1 MNTLFKK
8 NFWMVKLGGLAL
20 LALVT
25 SGLVNDFVAG
35 KLFVM
40 PAARI
45 TEPRPGA
52 AGNLDTALGRVPE
65 SVTAANDLTRRR
77 SFNLD
82 EPAPVVVEPVKPAEP
97 ETPEVVETPAT
108 SNTLEESQLPINLVG
123 TFVSAVPDFSYA
135 TLQIEGENKIAS
147 HGSEYLEGKARVIKI
162 APGHIVLKED
172 NRYTF
177 VRLWGN
183 KSAGAAAAGRPGMA
197 PPMGGP
203 GMKPPP
209 MVSPTP
215 MPPQPPPISD
225 SGAGRPGDDLAQGV
239 TKTGAYD
246 YNISRSMLDQQL
258 KDLPKLQQDGRVVP
272 HYKDNQYQG
281 FKLVGV
287 RPGSLYRAIGIRS
300 GDVITAVNG
309 NKIDSPN
316 KALELFEQLK
326 NSSNISVE
334 IERRGQP
341 KTLSYSIQ

>member
-8 NFWMVKLGGLAL
+8 HFWTLKLAGLAL

-35 KLFVM
+35 KLFLM
-40 PAARI
+40 PAARF
-45 TEPRPGA
+45 TEPKAEATA
-52 AGNLDTALGRVPE
+52 ADTALGRLPE
-65 SVTAANDLTRRR
+65 SVDAGNDLTRRR
-77 SFNLD
+77 AFNLD
-82 EPAPVVVEPVKPAEP
+82 EPAPVVVEPPPTEQP
-97 ETPEVVETPAT
+97 TEVVVAPPT
-108 SNTLEESQLPINLVG
+108 SNTLEESQLPINLMG
-123 TFVSAVPDFSYA
+123 TFVSTVTDYSYA
-135 TLQIEGENKIAS
+135 TLQIQGENKIAS
-147 HGSEYLEGKARVIKI
+147 LGSEYLDGKARVVKI

-172 NRYTF
+172 SRYTF
-177 VRLWGN
+177 VRVWQ
-183 KSAGAAAAGRPGMA
+183 KAAAAGGAGMPGGGLG
-197 PPMGGP
+197 PPLGP
-203 GMKPPP
+203 GGMKP
-209 MVSPTP
+209 MP
-215 MPPQPPPISD
+215 MPQPTTPETPVSD
-225 SGAGRPGDDLAQGV
+225 PGAPKGDDIAQGV

-246 YNISRSMLDQQL
+246 YAIDRAMLDNQL

-300 GDVITAVNG
+300 GDVITSVNG

-326 NSSNISVE
+326 NSSNIAVE

-341 KTLSYSIQ
+341 KTLSYTIK

>member
-8 NFWMVKLGGLAL
+8 NFWIIKLAGLAL

-35 KLFVM
+35 KLFLM
-40 PAARI
+40 PAARF
-45 TEPRPGA
+45 TEPKAEA
-52 AGNLDTALGRVPE
+52 AASDTALGRVPE
-65 SVTAANDLTRRR
+65 TVEAGLDLTRRR
-77 SFNLD
+77 AFNLD
-82 EPAPVVVEPVKPAEP
+82 EPAPVVVEPAQP
-97 ETPEVVETPAT
+97 EQPTEVVVAPPT
-108 SNTLEESQLPINLVG
+108 SNTLEESQLPINLMG
-123 TFVSAVPDFSYA
+123 TFVSTVTDYSYA
-135 TLQIEGENKIAS
+135 TLQIQGENKIAS
-147 HGSEYLEGKARVIKI
+147 LGSEYLDGKARVVKI

-172 NRYTF
+172 SRYTF
-177 VRLWGN
+177 VRVWQKAAN
-183 KSAGAAAAGRPGMA
+183 AGGAGIPGGGLG
-197 PPMGGP
+197 PPLGP
-203 GMKPPP
+203 GGMKP
-209 MVSPTP
+209 MP
-215 MPPQPPPISD
+215 MPQPTTPETPVSD
-225 SGAGRPGDDLAQGV
+225 PGAPKGDDIAQGV

-246 YNISRSMLDQQL
+246 YAIDRSMLDNQL

-300 GDVITAVNG
+300 GDVITSVNG

-326 NSSNISVE
+326 NSSNIAVE

-341 KTLSYSIQ
+341 KTLSYTIK

>member
-8 NFWMVKLGGLAL
+8 NFWIVKLAGLAL

-40 PAARI
+40 PAARMS
-45 TEPRPGA
+45 EARAA
-52 AGNLDTALGRVPE
+52 AGGPDLSLGRVPE
-65 SVTAANDLTRRR
+65 PTTAATDLTQRR

-82 EPAPVVVEPVKPAEP
+82 EPAPVVIEQPKPP
-97 ETPEVVETPAT
+97 ETDPALSEPAPS

-123 TFVSAVPDFSYA
+123 TFVSPISDYSYA
-135 TLQIEGENKIAS
+135 NLQIDGDNKIAS
-147 HGSEYLEGKARVIKI
+147 LGSEYLEGKARVIKI

-172 NRYTF
+172 TRYTY
-177 VRLWGN
+177 VRVWQ
-183 KSAGAAAAGRPGMA
+183 KSANAAGAGKAPGMG
-197 PPMGGP
+197 MP
-203 GMKPPP
+203 GMPSQPVPMQPPP
-209 MVSPTP
+209 GS
-215 MPPQPPPISD
+215 QPPPISE
-225 SGAGRPGDDLAQGV
+225 GPAKTGDDIAQGV

-246 YNISRSMLDQQL
+246 YQIERSMLDTQL

-300 GDVITAVNG
+300 GDVITSVNG
-309 NKIDSPN
+309 TKIDSPN

-341 KTLSYSIQ
+341 KTLGYTIK

>member
-8 NFWMVKLGGLAL
+8 NFWIIKLAGLAL

-35 KLFVM
+35 KLFLM
-40 PAARI
+40 PAARF
-45 TEPRPGA
+45 TEPKAEA
-52 AGNLDTALGRVPE
+52 AAADTALGRVPE
-65 SVTAANDLTRRR
+65 AVNAGSDLTRRR
-77 SFNLD
+77 AFNLD
-82 EPAPVVVEPVKPAEP
+82 EPAPVVVEPPQAEQP
-97 ETPEVVETPAT
+97 TEVVVAPPT
-108 SNTLEESQLPINLVG
+108 SNTLEESQLPINLMG
-123 TFVSAVPDFSYA
+123 TFVASVTDYSYA
-135 TLQIEGENKIAS
+135 TLQIQGENKIAS
-147 HGSEYLEGKARVIKI
+147 LGSEYLDGKARVVKI

-172 NRYTF
+172 TRYTF
-177 VRLWGN
+177 VRVWQ
-183 KSAGAAAAGRPGMA
+183 KSASSAGGGMPGGGLG
-197 PPMGGP
+197 PPLGP
-203 GMKPPP
+203 GGMKP
-209 MVSPTP
+209 MP
-215 MPPQPPPISD
+215 MPPSSPATPVSDAGPPKS
-225 SGAGRPGDDLAQGV
+225 GDDIAQGV

-246 YNISRSMLDQQL
+246 YAIDRGMLDGQL

-300 GDVITAVNG
+300 GDVITSVNG

-326 NSSNISVE
+326 NSSNIAVE

-341 KTLSYSIQ
+341 KTLSYTIK

>member
-8 NFWMVKLGGLAL
+8 HFWAVNLAGLAL
-20 LALVT
+20 LALVA

-35 KLFVM
+35 KLFLM

-45 TEPRPGA
+45 SEAKVQSEPTE
-52 AGNLDTALGRVPE
+52 LALGRVPE
-65 SVTAANDLTRRR
+65 TTTAADDLTRRR
-77 SFNLD
+77 PFNLD
-82 EPAPVVVEPVKPAEP
+82 VPAPVVIEPVPTEPSPEPAP
-97 ETPEVVETPAT
+97 QVVA
-108 SNTLEESQLPINLVG
+108 SDSLEESQLPINLMG
-123 TFVSAVPDFSYA
+123 TFVSTVADYSYA
-135 TLQIEGENKIAS
+135 TLQIQGENKIAS
-147 HGSEYLEGKARVIKI
+147 LGSEYLEGKARVVKI

-172 NRYTF
+172 ARYTF
-177 VRLWGN
+177 VRLWQ
-183 KSAGAAAAGRPGMA
+183 KSGGAGAAGAPPGLGMPAPGM
-197 PPMGGP
+197 
-203 GMKPPP
+203 MKPPP
-209 MVSPTP
+209 MPG
-215 MPPQPPPISD
+215 MPPEQPAPVVEAPK
-225 SGAGRPGDDLAQGV
+225 AGDDIASGV

-246 YNISRSMLDQQL
+246 YAIDRAMLDNQL
-258 KDLPKLQQDGRVVP
+258 KDLPRLQQDGRVVP

-341 KTLSYSIQ
+341 KTLSYNIK